1 MHSWELGKALDT
13 SSGEEDQNWLKP
25 EVTQRAKAS
34 LGTRASKAKLKQKE
48 LPERERVLSQQI

>member
-25 EVTQRAKAS
+25 EVTQRAKANQ
-34 LGTRASKAKLKQKE
+34 RARAAKTKLKQKE